1 MCGINGIVSV
11 GPAAPA
17 IDREELLRTREAMT
31 SRGPDAAGAWVSADG
46 RVGLASRRLA
56 ILDLSPAGAQ
66 PMAGAGGSV
75 QLVVNGEI
83 YNFRQLRA
91 ELEAEGCRIRSSG
104 DTEVVLALY
113 LRHADEVGAMGAM
126 LRRLRGMFALAIWD
140 ERPGR
145 PRRLLLAR
153 DPLGIKPLYYSCST
167 SHQLRFASQ
176 VKALEAGGAVS
187 RVVDPAGL
195 AGFLLWGSV
204 PEPWTLRRDIR
215 ALPAG
220 HFLVVEDRGGAGQPR
235 AFTALAAPAALA
247 PLDATDATDAAE
259 TAETIAITA
268 ALQAIEDSVTAHL
281 VSDVPVAVFLSAGL
295 DSGLVAALARRHL
308 PEPPATFTLS
318 FDVLAGT
325 PRDEAPLAAEVARR
339 LGTRHIQHRM
349 AREDFARLWPAALAA
364 MDQPSIDGFNTFAVS
379 RAAHEAGLK
388 VVLSGLGGD
397 ELFGSYPSFAGVP
410 RLRRA
415 ARWGRRLPGLAAAW
429 PALAARL
436 APGRPKL
443 AGLLRHGATLPGAY
457 FLRRA
462 LFLPEELPALMGAE
476 AAAAGL
482 AAYDPIADAGK
493 LLAALCTAPAVSA
506 ATTTSTAPDTAAA
519 NASRPDRPGRPDPWL
534 AVQLMESSQY
544 LRNQLL
550 RDSDWASM
558 ACSVELRVPLA
569 DAWLHR
575 RLAAAGFQP
584 ARRLGKAALVRRLAP
599 ELPEALWHRPK
610 TGFYIPVLEWLQ
622 PGGALGAAGHNLGGR
637 SRALALLVLGE
648 LGIDLPGAAG
658 VPGSATAAAAAAAAA
673 APATASVATTPPTTS
688 ATAAAP
694 VPPR

>member
-1 MCGINGIVSV
+1 MCGINGIFSF

-17 IDREELLRTREAMT
+17 IDRDELLRTREAMF

-56 ILDLSPAGAQ
+56 ILDLSPAGSQ
-66 PMAGAGGSV
+66 PMAGEAGRV
-75 QLVVNGEI
+75 QLVLNGEI

-91 ELEAEGCRIRSSG
+91 ELEAAGCRVRSSG

-113 LRHADEVGAMGAM
+113 RRHGEAM
-126 LRRLRGMFALAIWD
+126 LPRLRGMFALAIWD
-140 ERPGR
+140 EREGR

-153 DPLGIKPLYYSCST
+153 DPMGIKPLYYTTQSEGPAVSPGPAGDAAAG
-167 SHQLRFASQ
+167 QLRFASQ

-187 RVVDPAGL
+187 RAVDPAGL

-204 PEPWTLRRDIR
+204 PEPWTIRRDVR

-220 HFLVVEDRGGAGQPR
+220 HFLTIEEGRPAEPRPFASLAGALPDE
-235 AFTALAAPAALA
+235 
-247 PLDATDATDAAE
+247 PLTPEA
-259 TAETIAITA
+259 
-268 ALQAIEDSVTAHL
+268 AIEASVVAHL
-281 VSDVPVAVFLSAGL
+281 VSDVPLAIFLSAGL
-295 DSGLVAALARRHL
+295 DSGLIAALARRHL

-339 LGTRHIQHRM
+339 LGTRHVERHL

-397 ELFGSYPSFAGVP
+397 ELFGSYPSFADVP
-410 RLRRA
+410 RGVRA
-415 ARWGRRLPGLAAAW
+415 ARWGRRLPGLAACW

-436 APGRPKL
+436 APWRPKL
-443 AGLLRHGATLPGAY
+443 AGLLRHGATLPGSY

-462 LFLPEELPALMGAE
+462 LFLPEELPALMGTE

-493 LLAALCTAPAVSA
+493 LLASPAPGQNGHPHA
-506 ATTTSTAPDTAAA
+506 ADA
-519 NASRPDRPGRPDPWL
+519 WL

-544 LRNQLL
+544 MRNQLL

-558 ACSVELRVPLA
+558 ASSVELRVPLV

-575 RLAAAGFQP
+575 CLAGAGFQP

-599 ELPEALWHRPK
+599 ELPAALWRRPK
-610 TGFYIPVLEWLQ
+610 TGFYVPVLEWLH
-622 PGGALGAAGHNLGGR
+622 PEIGPAGHDLGGR
-637 SRALALLVLGE
+637 SRALARLVLAE
-648 LGIDLPGAAG
+648 LGMPLVGASSSTA
-658 VPGSATAAAAAAAAA
+658 PPAATAAPPAA
-673 APATASVATTPPTTS
+673 STTPG
-688 ATAAAP
+688 
-694 VPPR
+694 